1 MPLFGDMQI
10 SLVNYVK
17 QCPHFEGSK
26 WTCAAENA
34 EAKAGVNQ
42 YNLVN
47 RMSQIHEE
55 HLKIISELARYS
67 NDVSLSPAFLLFSI
81 LVLLVLS
88 MYYTFYQLHMLGR
101 SCSVNCKR

>member
-17 QCPHFEGSK
+17 QCPHFESSK

-67 NDVSLSPAFLLFSI
+67 NDVSLLPVFLL
-81 LVLLVLS
+81 
-88 MYYTFYQLHMLGR
+88 
-101 SCSVNCKR
+101 

>member
-1 MPLFGDMQI
+1 MQI

-47 RMSQIHEE
+47 RMNQIHEE

-67 NDVSLSPAFLLFSI
+67 NDVSIKSI
-81 LVLLVLS
+81 EIL
-88 MYYTFYQLHMLGR
+88 
-101 SCSVNCKR
+101 